1 MEKHE
6 HVILTLSCT
15 LNNEEERTVRA
26 AISKALRRAFAS
38 PTEDLDQQLS
48 AIIKVDLEVEFKS
61 EWNCV
66 VGGKFGLTVNCDEN
80 KYGQFYVEEVCNVFV
95 FKSPTMRFHK

>member
-1 MEKHE
+1 MDRHE
-6 HVILTLSCT
+6 QTILTLACT
-15 LNNEEERTVRA
+15 LSNEEERVVRA
-26 AISKALRRAFAS
+26 AINKAVRRASAD
-38 PTEDLDQQLS
+38 PGEDLDQQLS

-80 KYGQFYVEEVCNVFV
+80 KYGQFYIEELCNVFV
-95 FKSPTMRFHK
+95 FKSPTMRYQK